1 MLIILTQKYSGIYTH
16 SSTGANL
23 IVIIFLHRVFYNT
36 DKFCVNA
43 HACNWHDGFIRYN
56 SIVKGFQNRN
66 LNDIFIFFFTNKGLI
81 MYEFLTLLQFVIIIV
96 FGISVFVIYQHGFIQ
111 SKVLNSGA
119 CNELA
124 IAILVFAVL
133 QLLISYLLKKF
144 SKK

>member
-1 MLIILTQKYSGIYTH
+1 
-16 SSTGANL
+16 
-23 IVIIFLHRVFYNT
+23 
-36 DKFCVNA
+36 
-43 HACNWHDGFIRYN
+43 
-56 SIVKGFQNRN
+56 
-66 LNDIFIFFFTNKGLI
+66 

>member
-1 MLIILTQKYSGIYTH
+1 
-16 SSTGANL
+16 
-23 IVIIFLHRVFYNT
+23 
-36 DKFCVNA
+36 
-43 HACNWHDGFIRYN
+43 
-56 SIVKGFQNRN
+56 
-66 LNDIFIFFFTNKGLI
+66 
-81 MYEFLTLLQFVIIIV
+81 MYEFLTLLQFVLIIV
-96 FGISVFVIYQHGFIQ
+96 FGISVFVIYQHGFTQ

>member
-1 MLIILTQKYSGIYTH
+1 MLWPFLLYDGIDAKRKIAG
-16 SSTGANL
+16 SADL
-23 IVIIFLHRVFYNT
+23 RT
-36 DKFCVNA
+36 DVSPDSEQIEPTKPQ
-43 HACNWHDGFIRYN
+43 
-56 SIVKGFQNRN
+56 GFQAKLCERGASPRQVPPTTF
-66 LNDIFIFFFTNKGLI
+66 LFFFTNKGLI